1 MHLCKIAEMKSNLKK
16 SEIVHISRP
25 EVIFAKIFHVTLEML
40 NTDNMCKNH
49 YKHFTYK
56 RDI

>member
-1 MHLCKIAEMKSNLKK
+1 MSNRLNEIYVEK

-25 EVIFAKIFHVTLEML
+25 EVVFAKIFDVNVEML
-40 NTDNMCKNH
+40 NADNMCKNH